1 MLTMC
6 GKNMGRIW
14 VAVEHLVLLFQNTV
28 DFQMLIEHPKPV
40 SCTRKLTLC
49 YGSGSGRVRVAEGAR
64 EKSGSGSGADRKSFG
79 ADGKQKD
86 LASTRALRPRAYRCP
101 ISEKLIRQKRK
112 QGEPKSI
119 FRLEIQ
125 EETPEYIY

>member
-1 MLTMC
+1 
-6 GKNMGRIW
+6 MGRVW
-14 VAVEHLVLLFQNTV
+14 
-28 DFQMLIEHPKPV
+28 
-40 SCTRKLTLC
+40 
-49 YGSGSGRVRVAEGAR
+49 VAEGAW
-64 EKSGSGSGADRKSFG
+64 EKSGSGSGADRKSFR

-86 LASTRALRPRAYRCP
+86 LASTHALRPRAHRCS
-101 ISEKLIRQKRK
+101 ISEKPIGQKRK

>member
-1 MLTMC
+1 M
-6 GKNMGRIW
+6 
-14 VAVEHLVLLFQNTV
+14 
-28 DFQMLIEHPKPV
+28 
-40 SCTRKLTLC
+40 
-49 YGSGSGRVRVAEGAR
+49 GRVRDLEGAW

-86 LASTRALRPRAYRCP
+86 LASTRALRPRAHRCP
-101 ISEKLIRQKRK
+101 ISEKPIGQKRK

-125 EETPEYIY
+125 EETSEYIY